1 MIKKKF
7 FYLFLFFCLTTHIH
21 ANNIAFI
28 NIETIMNKSIV
39 GIDIKNK
46 INLLQIDTNN
56 LIDKNKEILRA
67 KEASLINK
75 KKLLSSED
83 FNSEVSNFKKEV
95 EQFNLLRNKEFKNY
109 ENKRADYKIKLLN
122 LIQPILTTYSKS
134 KDISILIQK
143 KNIIL
148 GSNELDIT
156 TDILKIV
163 NQNIKEIN
171 LKWQFL

>member
-1 MIKKKF
+1 MIKKIF
-7 FYLFLFFCLTTHIH
+7 FYLFLFFCLTTHIQ

-134 KDISILIQK
+134 KNISILIQK

-171 LKWQFL
+171 LK

>member
-95 EQFNLLRNKEFKNY
+95 EQFNLLRNKKFKKY

>member
-1 MIKKKF
+1 
-7 FYLFLFFCLTTHIH
+7 
-21 ANNIAFI
+21 
-28 NIETIMNKSIV
+28 MNKSIV

-134 KDISILIQK
+134 KNISILIQK